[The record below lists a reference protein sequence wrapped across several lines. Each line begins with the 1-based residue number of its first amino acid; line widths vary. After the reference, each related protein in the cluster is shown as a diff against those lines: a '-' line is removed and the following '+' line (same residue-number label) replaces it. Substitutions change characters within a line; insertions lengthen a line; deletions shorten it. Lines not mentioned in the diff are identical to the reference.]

1 GGMSPDDLATAQQHG
16 AYGLAGIRNF

>member
-1 GGMSPDDLATAQQHG
+1 SPDDLATAQQHG

>member
-1 GGMSPDDLATAQQHG
+1 DDLATAQQHG